1 MGLCCDLQVG
11 LGGGGSI
18 IIYTHYKSFREK
30 MDLRSG
36 NPPGSRKKRKLY
48 LKQQGIL
55 MYRWLSSC
63 SIAKKKYYLLCFK
76 GNYSTSKANT
86 CVATV
91 RMQGTNFNIKI

>member
-63 SIAKKKYYLLCFK
+63 SIAKKNIIYCVSKGTIVQVKQILVLLLYECREQIL
-76 GNYSTSKANT
+76 T
-86 CVATV
+86 
-91 RMQGTNFNIKI
+91 